1 MQLIS
6 GFTAF
11 KMLQI
16 LLELGHEVS
25 AVALGEM
32 LEQGEK
38 RDIFIMNGAVLILS
52 VYFVLFLWFTY

>member
-1 MQLIS
+1 
-6 GFTAF
+6 
-11 KMLQI
+11 MLQI

-25 AVALGEM
+25 TVALGEM